1 MAEHT
6 SYSHLKGEMVMTPEK
21 AFGKVL
27 REIRNEHSLSQEEL
41 GFESGYH
48 RTYIS
53 LLERGKKS
61 LLRNTI
67 FRSLMTARVHPQDS
81 RPYDYKCAKSHACC
95 WRFLQTGQEDNIRK
109 QHYDCYQPTDEIV
122 KRHFFK
128 KVREEF
134 ENEKDPLSTGS

>member
-1 MAEHT
+1 MI
-6 SYSHLKGEMVMTPEK
+6 PEK

-27 REIRNEHSLSQEEL
+27 REIRHERSLSQEEL

-67 FRSLMTARVHPQDS
+67 FRSLMTARLHPQDS
-81 RPYDYKCAKSHACC
+81 RLCDYKCAERHACC
-95 WRFLQTGQEDNIRK
+95 WRFLQTGQEDNIK
-109 QHYDCYQPTDEIV
+109 I
-122 KRHFFK
+122 
-128 KVREEF
+128 
-134 ENEKDPLSTGS
+134 